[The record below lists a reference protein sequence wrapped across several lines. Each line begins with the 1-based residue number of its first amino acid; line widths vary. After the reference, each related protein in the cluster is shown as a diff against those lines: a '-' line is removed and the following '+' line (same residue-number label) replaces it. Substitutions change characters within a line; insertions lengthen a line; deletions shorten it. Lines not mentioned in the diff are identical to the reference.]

1 VNFSLAAPEGVRI
14 QLPFTVTLR
23 SRSRFTFAPSGTD
36 LLIGTGGTPEGIIAA
51 AAMRCMGA
59 HVEHRRGVEHRAA
72 LGQISANSP

>member
-1 VNFSLAAPEGVRI
+1 MNFSLAAPEGVRI

-51 AAMRCMGA
+51 AAMRRTA

-72 LGQISANSP
+72 LGQISVNSP